1 MGEIS
6 FAHRRA
12 EVNAETW
19 ISAARDAARMAL
31 LSGGASAVEPALR
44 DSHTDPTHPWASF
57 ETPSS
62 DDVIWVA
69 QVDGAAPAG
78 TLVVTSEFGD
88 LGVWRHPNDPD
99 LPGLR
104 IAVTPGGLASILNTI
119 APSVDAHLVE
129 MITLQPLQRA
139 TLRIGRPRNEVF
151 VKVVPPWRVERVA
164 DHHRRAR
171 AGGVPAPDVL
181 HVDHSLGLI
190 VFTALPGRTFAEHLE
205 EGGPVPTA
213 DQIWQLIETISDAV
227 NTHGDLH
234 DRQILL
240 DDHGHITGV
249 VDFDDAGD
257 GELLDDLARLL
268 AHIEMRA
275 VTHPVQRTRIEGVVR
290 DLSTTFGERVDREA
304 LAERVEHFTH
314 RLSRRRDIRSH

>member
-6 FAHRRA
+6 FAHRGA
-12 EVNAETW
+12 DVNADAW
-19 ISAARDAARMAL
+19 ISAARDAARKAVRH
-31 LSGGASAVEPALR
+31 SGEPATELVLR
-44 DSHTDPTHPWASF
+44 DAHTGPTHPWASF
-57 ETPSS
+57 ERPGS

-78 TLVVTSEFGD
+78 TLVVISEFGD
-88 LGVWRHPNDPD
+88 LGVWRHPNDPA

-104 IAVTPGGLASILNTI
+104 TAVTPGGLAPILKPV
-119 APSVDAHLVE
+119 APDVDPHVVE

-181 HVDHSLGLI
+181 HGDHALGLI
-190 VFTALPGRTFAEHLE
+190 VLTALPGRTFAEHLE
-205 EGGPVPTA
+205 EGLPVPTA
-213 DQIWQLIETISDAV
+213 EQIWQTIATISDTV
-227 NTHGDLH
+227 ITHGDLH

-268 AHIEMRA
+268 AHVRMRA
-275 VTHPVQRTRIEGVVR
+275 ITHPKQRTRIQGIAR
-290 DLSTTFGERVDREA
+290 DLFTTFCRYVDREA
-304 LAERVEHFTH
+304 LAERVEHFSD
-314 RLSRRRDIRSH
+314 RLSRRRDIGFH